1 MQLGTKTLIE
11 KERGARLEEEKRF
24 SGKWVDREG
33 KLGDQN

>member
-1 MQLGTKTLIE
+1 MQLGIKILIE
-11 KERGARLEEEKRF
+11 KERGARLEEEKTF